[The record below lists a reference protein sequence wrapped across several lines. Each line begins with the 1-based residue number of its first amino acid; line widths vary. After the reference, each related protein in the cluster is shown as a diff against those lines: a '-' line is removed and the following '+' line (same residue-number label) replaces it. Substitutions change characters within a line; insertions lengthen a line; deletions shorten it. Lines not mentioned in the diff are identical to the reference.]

1 MRCLQVALNGN
12 ADVNNVSETGMP
24 VFLLACEQAQDC
36 EGMCLS
42 ILDRGADPNA
52 TNQVCQHCIIDKW
65 TPKLIECVL
74 QEYLRSCIFEVYVYI
89 FAHTYTNSRLLMGRV
104 FALLILCV

>member
-1 MRCLQVALNGN
+1 MRCLQVALTGN

-42 ILDRGADPNA
+42 ILERGADPNA
-52 TNQVCQHCIIDKW
+52 TNQVCKCCVIDNG
-65 TPKLIECVL
+65 
-74 QEYLRSCIFEVYVYI
+74 IFEI
-89 FAHTYTNSRLLMGRV
+89 NPLSLSWIQTNGPSE
-104 FALLILCV
+104 ILSM